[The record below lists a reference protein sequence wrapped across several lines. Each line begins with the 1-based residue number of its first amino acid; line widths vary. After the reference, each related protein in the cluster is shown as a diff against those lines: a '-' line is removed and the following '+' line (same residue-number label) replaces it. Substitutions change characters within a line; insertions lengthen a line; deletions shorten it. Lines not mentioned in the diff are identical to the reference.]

1 MEAEGL
7 LWWRGVREGLLAR
20 GRLSRVVS
28 PIYSIGFFGEE
39 PDTCA
44 HGASFSLDTT
54 QVFPVPASCSTSN
67 VCEAT
72 VRAETARLSK
82 LNDRR
87 PSYI

>member
-7 LWWRGVREGLLAR
+7 LWWRVVREGLLVR
-20 GRLSRVVS
+20 GRLNRVLS
-28 PIYSIGFFGEE
+28 CIYSIGFFGEE

-44 HGASFSLDTT
+44 HGVSFSLGTT

-72 VRAETARLSK
+72 VRCEAARLSK
-82 LNDRR
+82 LNYRM